1 MTSRSTAEPGRRGGE
16 SCTTVRQVELYR
28 LELHRTTV
36 HRAAYGAEAR
46 RPVVLVRVTTDDGV
60 GWGECAAL
68 ASPSYRSEFADGAW
82 MVLER
87 FLVPAVLGASVPI
100 DPLRA
105 TWQALADAW
114 AAVAGHAMAKAALE
128 MAVLDAVLRAQG
140 QSLADALGIRRATV
154 EAGVV
159 LGLVEDAGAA
169 RDELEQAAAAGFRR
183 ARVKIAAGRKVAPVA
198 QLRGW
203 FPNLAIAAD
212 ANGSYRRDDDA
223 ELALVDAL
231 GLAAVE
237 QPLAA
242 DDLLGHVELAERWRT
257 PVALDE
263 SIASP
268 SDVELVGTLGAA
280 SIVCLKPACLGGVG
294 PAIDAHDRARSLGL
308 HMWCGGMLQTALGR
322 AVDAAVSGMDG
333 FDLAGDLG
341 GPGRPFEEEDPFGPV
356 PIVDG
361 SVVLHRGPGVGPEPD
376 AGLLSQVVT
385 RHVTIHDR

>member
-1 MTSRSTAEPGRRGGE
+1 MTSRNVAVADRRGGE
-16 SCTTVRQVELYR
+16 GCTTVRQVELYR
-28 LELHRTTV
+28 LELHRATV
-36 HRAAYGAEAR
+36 HRAAYGTEAR
-46 RPVVLVRVTTDDGV
+46 RPVVLVRVTTDVGV

-87 FLVPAVLGASVPI
+87 FLVPAVLVMSVPV
-100 DPLRA
+100 DPLPA
-105 TWQALADAW
+105 TWRTLADAW
-114 AAVAGHAMAKAALE
+114 AGVAGHAMAKAALE
-128 MAVLDAVLRAQG
+128 MAVLDAVLRSQG
-140 QSLADALGIRRATV
+140 RSLADALGIGRATV

-169 RDELEQAAAAGFRR
+169 REELEQAAAAGFRR
-183 ARVKIAAGRKVAPVA
+183 VRVKILAGRSVAPVG

-203 FPNLAIAAD
+203 FPKLAIAAD

-223 ELALVDAL
+223 ELALLDAL

-237 QPLAA
+237 QPLGA
-242 DDLLGHVELAERWRT
+242 DDLLGHVDLAGRWRT

-268 SDVELVGTLGAA
+268 SDVDLVGTLGAA

-294 PAIDAHDRARSLGL
+294 PAVDAHDRARRLGL

-322 AVDAAVSGMDG
+322 AVDAAVSGMGG
-333 FDLAGDLG
+333 FDMAGDLG
-341 GPGRPFEEEDPFGPV
+341 GLGRPFVEEDPFGPV

-361 SVVLHRGPGVGPEPD
+361 AVVVHRGPGVGPEPD
-376 AGLLSQVVT
+376 AGLLGHVVT
-385 RHVTIHDR
+385 RHLTIRDR